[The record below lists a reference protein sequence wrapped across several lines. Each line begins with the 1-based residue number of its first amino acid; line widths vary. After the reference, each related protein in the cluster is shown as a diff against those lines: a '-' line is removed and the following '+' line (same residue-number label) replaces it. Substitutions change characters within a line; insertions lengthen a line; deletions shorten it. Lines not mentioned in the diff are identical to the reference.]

1 MRLIFI
7 RHGQAEDASRNSSDA
22 RRSLTFKGRERL
34 ENVYPL
40 LARYLNSKQHCEV
53 WTSPKA
59 RALETANI
67 LCRYMP
73 GVKPLTQNF
82 LEEGNF
88 DAFCRAIRAHNHGE
102 TLVVVGHEPYLS
114 DWVREMTGLDV
125 HFKKGRGEMLY
136 LAPNQPK
143 NAIRIHDID
152 FDQMRSLDLY
162 SMPLSIGI
170 DRMIKNQHAHIIQA
184 RDQFLIDPDDNDA
197 LSTLRVA
204 LRRQYALLEF
214 IKPYCKAK
222 AFNRAESQY
231 LALYHDLE
239 TLRGL
244 NAILKTIHNSRKLE
258 LFPLADEL
266 MMEQTTMV
274 IDLCNELSQA
284 ETEYAY
290 QEALHLTIAA
300 LMTANTTAPL
310 EELARQQFA
319 SRYAEVQQAL
329 LNTDFTSL
337 EQSEELRRLCK
348 TSRYL
353 FEFFSPLANFHEA
366 QQYLRIRR
374 LNQRLSTYC
383 DTYYNVA
390 QLEDILGE
398 NKSPALNRATK
409 VYREMM
415 AQSGTIQLESIET
428 ILEDIRA
435 DVEPQNDK
443 TKKNGEK
450 KKRKNK

>member
-1 MRLIFI
+1 MRLILI
-7 RHGQAEDASRNSSDA
+7 RHGQAEDASAPSSDA
-22 RRSLTFKGRERL
+22 RRALTAKGKERL
-34 ENVYPL
+34 ENVYPA
-40 LARYLNSKQHCEV
+40 LARYLNSKVHCEV
-53 WTSPKA
+53 WTSPKT

-82 LEEGNF
+82 LDEGDF
-88 DAFCRAIRAHNHGE
+88 DAFCRAICAHDHGE
-102 TLVVVGHEPYLS
+102 TLVVIGHEPYLS

-125 HFKKGRGEMLY
+125 RFKKGRGEMLY
-136 LAPNQPK
+136 LAPNQPR

-162 SMPLSIGI
+162 SMPLSIGVG
-170 DRMIKNQHAHIIQA
+170 RMIQNQHGHIIQA
-184 RDQFLIDPDDNDA
+184 RDQFLTDPDDNDA
-197 LSTLRVA
+197 LSHLRVA
-204 LRRQYALLEF
+204 LRSQYALLEF
-214 IKPYCKAK
+214 IRPYCKPK
-222 AFNRAESQY
+222 AFARAESQY
-231 LALYHDLE
+231 LALYEDLE
-239 TLRGL
+239 KLRGL

-258 LFPLADEL
+258 LFPLSDEL

-274 IDLCNELSQA
+274 MDLCNELSQP
-284 ETEYAY
+284 ENEIAY

-300 LMTANTTAPL
+300 LMTATTTAPL
-310 EELARQQFA
+310 EQLAREQFQ
-319 SRYAEVQQAL
+319 SRYDDAQKAL
-329 LNTDFTSL
+329 LSTDFTSL
-337 EQSEELRRLCK
+337 EQSEALRKLCK

-374 LNQRLSTYC
+374 LNQRLSIYC

-398 NKSPALNRATK
+398 DKSPALYRANK

-415 AQSGTIQLESIET
+415 AETGTLQLQRIDAV
-428 ILEDIRA
+428 LEDIRA
-435 DVEPQNDK
+435 DIDAQNEK
-443 TKKNGEK
+443 TKKNGDK
-450 KKRKNK
+450 KKRKK